1 MIKILRW
8 MLLVM
13 YSVFWIFNITYA
25 EAAKVQFLGEGDL
38 AGYVHNSRWCDDCKK
53 QTAVLMAGD
62 KRIIVS
68 RDLSR
73 DGYLKV
79 VDEFTGKVSYGF
91 ARGENVNIEQLN
103 TNDHQHKFW
112 AVSSGS
118 GNIYRSFEFIIGYK
132 DNGYEVVY
140 DRHTEPLRTK
150 FNAGYE
156 IPKLGYI
163 DGNIILRNL
172 GSKDG
177 LKIFELDKEIRLVWD
192 SEQSKFISEMGR
204 FTTKY
209 MTPEELY
216 GLEEF
221 EIRGLV
227 LVKASLQ
234 SNKEPIIFNPHEK
247 IKVKAYILKEETG
260 CYFYVEDLY
269 TGSIESLKLGSENAT
284 DKVHLGIHQ
293 ISTSLENVILWSLY
307 NTYAEFIIGPKPN
320 GYGIIYLP
328 KPNYRLY
335 GKKKLC
341 EISKGVYTFIDL
353 D

>member
-1 MIKILRW
+1 MNSVLRW
-8 MLLVM
+8 MLLAM
-13 YSVFWIFNITYA
+13 YGVFWIFNITCV

-62 KRIIVS
+62 KRVIVS
-68 RDLSR
+68 RDLSK
-73 DGYLKV
+73 DGCLKV
-79 VDEFTGKVSYGF
+79 VDEFTGKVSYGI
-91 ARGENVNIEQLN
+91 ARGENVNIDQLN

-140 DRHTEPLRTK
+140 DRHTDPFRAK

-156 IPKLGYI
+156 IPELRYV
-163 DGNIILRNL
+163 DGNIVLRNL

-177 LKIFELDKEIRLVWD
+177 MKLFDIDKEIRLTWD

-221 EIRGLV
+221 EICGLV

-234 SNKEPIIFNPHEK
+234 PNKEPIIFNPHEK

-260 CYFYVEDLY
+260 WYFYVEDLY
-269 TGSIESLKLGSENAT
+269 TGSIESLKLGNENAT
-284 DKVHLGIHQ
+284 DKVHLAIQ
-293 ISTSLENVILWSLY
+293 RINTSLENVILWSLY
-307 NTYAEFIIGPKPN
+307 NTRAEFIIGPKPN

-328 KPNYRLY
+328 KPNHKFY

>member
-1 MIKILRW
+1 MNSVLRW
-8 MLLVM
+8 MFLAM
-13 YSVFWIFNITYA
+13 YGVFWIFNITYA

-38 AGYVHNSRWCDDCKK
+38 AGYVHNSRWCDGCKR
-53 QTAVLMAGD
+53 QTAVLKAGD
-62 KRIIVS
+62 NRIIVS

-73 DGYLKV
+73 DGCLKV
-79 VDEFTGKVSYGF
+79 VDEFTGKVSYGI

-103 TNDHQHKFW
+103 TNDYQHKFW

-140 DRHTEPLRTK
+140 DRHTDPLRAK

-156 IPKLGYI
+156 IPKLRYV
-163 DGNIILRNL
+163 DGNIVLRNL

-177 LKIFELDKEIRLVWD
+177 LKMFDLDKEIRLVWD
-192 SEQSKFISEMGR
+192 FEQSKFVSEMGR

-216 GLEEF
+216 GLKEF
-221 EIRGLV
+221 EIRGLI
-227 LVKASLQ
+227 LTKASLQ
-234 SNKEPIIFNPHEK
+234 SNQEPIIFNPHEK

-260 CYFYVEDLY
+260 WYFYVEDLY

-284 DKVHLGIHQ
+284 DKVHLFIHR
-293 ISTSLENVILWSLY
+293 INTSLENVILWSLD
-307 NTYAEFIIGPKPN
+307 NTRAEFIIGPKPN

-328 KPNYRLY
+328 KPNHKLY

-341 EISKGVYTFIDL
+341 EISKGIYTFIDL

>member
-1 MIKILRW
+1 MIKTLRW
-8 MLLVM
+8 MLLAM
-13 YSVFWIFNITYA
+13 YGVFWIFNVTYA

-38 AGYVHNSRWCDDCKK
+38 AGYVHNSRWCDGCNRK
-53 QTAVLMAGD
+53 TAVLMAGD

-79 VDEFTGKVSYGF
+79 VDGFTGKVSYGS

-118 GNIYRSFEFIIGYK
+118 GNIYNSFEFIIGYK

-140 DRHTEPLRTK
+140 DRHTDPLRVK

-156 IPKLGYI
+156 IPKLRYV
-163 DGNIILRNL
+163 DGNIVLRNL

-177 LKIFELDKEIRLVWD
+177 LKMFDLDKEIRLIWD
-192 SEQSKFISEMGR
+192 YEQNKFVSEMGR

-216 GLEEF
+216 GLKEF
-221 EIRGLV
+221 EIRGRILT
-227 LVKASLQ
+227 KASLQ
-234 SNKEPIIFNPHEK
+234 SNEEPIIFNPHEK

-260 CYFYVEDLY
+260 WYFYVEDLY

-284 DKVHLGIHQ
+284 DKMHLFIHK
-293 ISTSLENVILWSLY
+293 INTSLENVILWSLD
-307 NTYAEFIIGPKPN
+307 NTRVEFIIGPKPN

-328 KPNYRLY
+328 KPNHKFY

-353 D
+353 N